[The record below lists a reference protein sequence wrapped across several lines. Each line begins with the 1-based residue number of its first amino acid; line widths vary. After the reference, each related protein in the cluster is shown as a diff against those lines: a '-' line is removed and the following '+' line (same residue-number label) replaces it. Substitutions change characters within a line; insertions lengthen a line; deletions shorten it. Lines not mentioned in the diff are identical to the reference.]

1 NKTSFSPRSL
11 PFAKKFR
18 EANVPYSDDNKGV
31 RDTYVFRLAETYL
44 IASEAYLKAGDMAKA
59 VQYYNVIRTRAG
71 KTGTNPATNLAY
83 KDELKATSITI
94 DNILDERARELFG
107 EELRWYELKRTGKL
121 LERGK
126 LYNKELAKFNRLQSF
141 NLLRPIPQT
150 QIDLNRGDFPQ
161 NPGY

>member
-1 NKTSFSPRSL
+1 
-11 PFAKKFR
+11 
-18 EANVPYSDDNKGV
+18 
-31 RDTYVFRLAETYL
+31 
-44 IASEAYLKAGDMAKA
+44 MAKA
-59 VQYYNVIRTRAG
+59 VQYYNVIRARAG
-71 KTGTNPATNLAY
+71 KTGTNPATNLPY
-83 KDELKATSITI
+83 KDELKVTSVTI

-126 LYNKELAKFNRLQSF
+126 LYNKELAKYNRLQSF